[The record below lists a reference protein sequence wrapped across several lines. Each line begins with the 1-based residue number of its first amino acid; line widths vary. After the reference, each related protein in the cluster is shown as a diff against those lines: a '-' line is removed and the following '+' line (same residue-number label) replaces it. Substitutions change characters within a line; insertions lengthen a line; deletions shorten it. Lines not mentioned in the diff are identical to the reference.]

1 MTAFKPAVL
10 THPVPHSGV
19 IAPDQ
24 AARHLPVPPKADQ
37 TGRLPQLDA
46 LRGLAA
52 LSVVFSHYVKIFSDT
67 ASPTLESVAVFFQYL
82 ALTPLSAIWG
92 GSQAVLLFF
101 VLSGFVLTL
110 MLEKNRTGWGAYA
123 IKRVFRLWVP
133 YIAAIGFAIA
143 IIMLLGSRKIP
154 ELGVWVNDFLGV
166 AVTAP
171 AVLDHALFIGHFD
184 HTPFDFVIW
193 SLVHEMR
200 ISLIFPLLLI
210 IVSAMPWKRVLI
222 AFFLLGGISIVA
234 YHLILLSPYPL
245 LSTYPATLH
254 YVFFFVIGIVLA
266 QHRDSVVPWY
276 ATLTLKQRVLLGAAG
291 FASYTFFSH
300 LPVALGIKT
309 GLFVHWL
316 SAPGVAIAM
325 IFALASP
332 AAGRVLRHPLA
343 VYLGKISFSLYLYH
357 GIVML
362 AALNIGYGRIPLPL
376 LELIMLIVTLAIST
390 LSYRFIELPSIRA
403 GRAVAGLWQ
412 RRFSA

>member
-1 MTAFKPAVL
+1 MLTRPAPPDGLMTPAQ
-10 THPVPHSGV
+10 T
-19 IAPDQ
+19 
-24 AARHLPVPPKADQ
+24 ARLLSVRPADP
-37 TGRLPQLDA
+37 TKRLPQLDA

-52 LSVVFSHYVKIFSDT
+52 LSVVFSHYVELFFDT
-67 ASPTLESVAVFFQYL
+67 ASPALESVAVFFQYL
-82 ALTPLSAIWG
+82 ALTPLSALWG

-110 MLEKNRTGWGAYA
+110 MLENSRTGWGAYA
-123 IKRVFRLWVP
+123 IKRVFRLWLP
-133 YIAAIGFAIA
+133 YIVAIGFAIA
-143 IIMLLGSRKIP
+143 MITSFGSRQIP
-154 ELGVWVNDFLGV
+154 ELGIWVNDFLGV

-184 HTPFDFVIW
+184 QKPFDFVIW

-200 ISLIFPLLLI
+200 ISLFFPLLLI
-210 IVSAMPWKRVLI
+210 VVSAMPWKRALI
-222 AFFLLGGISIVA
+222 VFFLLSGVSIVA

-266 QHRDSVVPWY
+266 RHRDSVIRWY

-300 LPVALGIKT
+300 LPVALGIKA

-316 SAPGVAIAM
+316 GAPGVAIAM

-332 AAGRVLRHPLA
+332 VAGMVLRHPLA
-343 VYLGKISFSLYLYH
+343 AYLGKISFSLYLYH
-357 GIVML
+357 GIIML
-362 AALNIGYGRIPLPL
+362 AALNLAYGRIPLPL
-376 LELIMLIVTLAIST
+376 LELIMFVVTLAVST

-412 RRFSA
+412 RRLNVSSAA